1 MRRQRLPGPIS
12 STPRALT
19 LIIAIGAVILVLV
32 AGSAFGIGWF
42 YERSALS
49 RERTVT
55 GAAVQALAQQRL
67 TRADLELNGSPV
79 EPKRFEV
86 FREIPGIFRV
96 KVFDQSGRVVWS
108 DEARLIGQR
117 FPPGPNL
124 KKALK
129 GEMAMVIEAPTRDEH
144 LYEFTR
150 GYVAET
156 YVPIMFG
163 ASSAVGGV
171 IETYRDITDS
181 IRDLRRTQRVIW
193 WVAGGAGLLCY
204 LALSLIVRGGGV
216 KRVA

>member
-1 MRRQRLPGPIS
+1 MREQKLLSPIG
-12 STPRALT
+12 STLRGFT
-19 LIIAIGAVILVLV
+19 LIMAIGGVILALV
-32 AGSAFGIGWF
+32 VGSGFGIGWF
-42 YERSALS
+42 YERSTLS

-67 TRADLELNGSPV
+67 TRADFELNGSPV
-79 EPKRFEV
+79 EPRRFEV

-129 GEMAMVIEAPTRDEH
+129 GEVAMVIEAPTRDEH

-150 GYVAET
+150 GYVAES

-163 ASSAVGGV
+163 ASSAVAGV

-193 WVAGGAGLLCY
+193 WVASGAGLLCY
-204 LALSLIVRGGGV
+204 AILSLIVRGSGV
-216 KRVA
+216 KRAA